1 MERLQTMMNYI
12 FENNLNIDKAT
23 FFTVIIGQITIYG
36 ILLTFY
42 QFVASYKKVSNQ
54 YLCFNITEYFMKK
67 NIIVPKKLFGAILIF
82 EILYKPFITVYG
94 KGLSIQIINMM
105 NFIWFASAIIYFV
118 LFVILFFQCTKSILT
133 LKISSN
139 IKTNNY
145 LVDDINENFL
155 KKSSRERKHCKIVDL
170 LCKDFENLHI
180 AIQHDDNPEWQ
191 NKYDRL
197 INTIF
202 GKYTKKKRDEICNAE
217 KQGIVSR
224 KKLPDMGNASREL
237 DLLQKIID
245 EKYFQLDEENIEYI
259 FSFHINL
266 LKSNFSIAEL
276 NGYNEISFNRYY
288 GIAMEAEK
296 KIFNVSKWEDS
307 ILKIYKRMDDKNR
320 QKVIQRLY
328 SNIHTNK
335 NWYECFCNEC
345 IKDIIRMEIDSIF
358 NEEREQKDFI
368 QMFDLVIKEKDIN
381 DFCAQVVRNKIIYY
395 NEFDAREIIMQ
406 LNKQNCTYLFTYI
419 IIYYSIYKSRFKWNF
434 INIKILRTLWDHHG
448 NMHDDAE
455 DVIEKIKKSN
465 IEHHFEEEMYFK
477 LVEYIDARVDGELLE
492 TVYED
497 KILDVFYIWIV
508 KICVI
513 HQEHIVY
520 YAYRNSFKLDTQIAI
535 VNELSNHDE
544 LLECENIT
552 NWIEY
557 MRYDIFANQNSFPS
571 KLNISLRCLLLTNL
585 KVEVVVNYVTK
596 NCYYHIDSIGK
607 YILIKLHELPNKIGK
622 QEQIKEIIKK
632 AFIASNMNVD
642 EYLDMIEKECNICNY
657 EVNYIQKEKMKEY
670 LIESF

>member
-12 FENNLNIDKAT
+12 FENNLNIDKTT

-217 KQGIVSR
+217 KQRIVSR

-335 NWYECFCNEC
+335 
-345 IKDIIRMEIDSIF
+345 
-358 NEEREQKDFI
+358 
-368 QMFDLVIKEKDIN
+368 
-381 DFCAQVVRNKIIYY
+381 
-395 NEFDAREIIMQ
+395 
-406 LNKQNCTYLFTYI
+406 
-419 IIYYSIYKSRFKWNF
+419 
-434 INIKILRTLWDHHG
+434 
-448 NMHDDAE
+448 
-455 DVIEKIKKSN
+455 
-465 IEHHFEEEMYFK
+465 K
-477 LVEYIDARVDGELLE
+477 LV
-492 TVYED
+492 
-497 KILDVFYIWIV
+497 
-508 KICVI
+508 
-513 HQEHIVY
+513 
-520 YAYRNSFKLDTQIAI
+520 
-535 VNELSNHDE
+535 
-544 LLECENIT
+544 
-552 NWIEY
+552 
-557 MRYDIFANQNSFPS
+557 
-571 KLNISLRCLLLTNL
+571 
-585 KVEVVVNYVTK
+585 
-596 NCYYHIDSIGK
+596 
-607 YILIKLHELPNKIGK
+607 
-622 QEQIKEIIKK
+622 
-632 AFIASNMNVD
+632 
-642 EYLDMIEKECNICNY
+642 
-657 EVNYIQKEKMKEY
+657 
-670 LIESF
+670 